1 MKYICTI
8 VCSYL
13 IGGIPFAYILVKLK
27 TGKDIRTIG
36 SGNVGGTNAARAAG
50 LGIGLLVGLL
60 DALKG
65 ALPTYIALKYG
76 GINLGVIAGISA
88 VVGHSFTPFL
98 SFRGGKGVATSLG
111 SFLVLLPS
119 SIGIAFL
126 VWVVVFALTRLVSLG
141 SILAALAFAVH
152 GGLTAPTPILKIGA
166 VLAGIL
172 VVVRHRSNIRR
183 LLRGEEPKFKV
194 KYEED
199 EQDMRSG
206 GR

>member
-1 MKYICTI
+1 MKYVCTI

-50 LGIGLLVGLL
+50 IGIGLLVGLL

-65 ALPTYIALKYG
+65 AIPVYIAMRYG
-76 GINLGVIAGISA
+76 GVDLGVLAGVMA

-98 SFRGGKGVATSLG
+98 SFRGGKGVATTLG

-119 SIGIAFL
+119 AIGVAFIAWLIMFAITRIVSLSSITAAI
-126 VWVVVFALTRLVSLG
+126 VFA
-141 SILAALAFAVH
+141 IY
-152 GGLTAPTPILKIGA
+152 GGLTASTPLLRAAAVIVGLLVIL
-166 VLAGIL
+166 
-172 VVVRHRSNIRR
+172 RHHSNIKR
-183 LLRGEEPKFKV
+183 LIQGKEPKFKL
-194 KYEED
+194 KYRED
-199 EQDMRSG
+199 E
-206 GR
+206 

>member
-1 MKYICTI
+1 MKYVCTI

-50 LGIGLLVGLL
+50 IGIGLLVGLL

-65 ALPTYIALKYG
+65 AIPVYIAMRYG
-76 GINLGVIAGISA
+76 GVDLGVLAGVMA

-98 SFRGGKGVATSLG
+98 SFRGGKGVATTLG

-119 SIGIAFL
+119 AIGVAFIAWLIMFAITRIVSLSSITAAI
-126 VWVVVFALTRLVSLG
+126 VFA
-141 SILAALAFAVH
+141 IY
-152 GGLTAPTPILKIGA
+152 GGLTASTPLLRAAA
-166 VLAGIL
+166 VIVGLL
-172 VVVRHRSNIRR
+172 VVLRHHSNIKR
-183 LLRGEEPKFKV
+183 LIQGKEPKFKLE
-194 KYEED
+194 YRED
-199 EQDMRSG
+199 E
-206 GR
+206 

>member
-1 MKYICTI
+1 MKYVCTI

-50 LGIGLLVGLL
+50 IGIGLLVGLL

-65 ALPTYIALKYG
+65 AIPVYIAMRYG
-76 GINLGVIAGISA
+76 GVDLGVLAGIMA

-98 SFRGGKGVATSLG
+98 SFRGGKGVATTLG

-119 SIGIAFL
+119 AIGVAFIAWLIMFAITRIVSLSSITAAI
-126 VWVVVFALTRLVSLG
+126 VFA
-141 SILAALAFAVH
+141 IY
-152 GGLTAPTPILKIGA
+152 GGLTASTPLLRAAA
-166 VLAGIL
+166 VIVGLL
-172 VVVRHRSNIRR
+172 VVLRHHSNIKR
-183 LLRGEEPKFKV
+183 LIQGKEPKFKL
-194 KYEED
+194 KYRED
-199 EQDMRSG
+199 E
-206 GR
+206 

>member
-1 MKYICTI
+1 MKYVCTI

-50 LGIGLLVGLL
+50 IGIGLLVGLL

-65 ALPTYIALKYG
+65 AIPVYIAMRYG
-76 GINLGVIAGISA
+76 GVDLGVLAGVMA

-98 SFRGGKGVATSLG
+98 SFRGGKGVATTLG

-119 SIGIAFL
+119 AIGVAFIAWLIMFAITRIVSLSSITAAI
-126 VWVVVFALTRLVSLG
+126 VFA
-141 SILAALAFAVH
+141 IY
-152 GGLTAPTPILKIGA
+152 GGLTASTPLLRAAA
-166 VLAGIL
+166 VIVGLL
-172 VVVRHRSNIRR
+172 VVLRHHSNIKR
-183 LLRGEEPKFKV
+183 LIQGKEPKFKL
-194 KYEED
+194 KYRED
-199 EQDMRSG
+199 E
-206 GR
+206 

>member
-1 MKYICTI
+1 MKYVCTV

-50 LGIGLLVGLL
+50 IGIGLLVGLL

-65 ALPTYIALKYG
+65 AIPVYIAMRYG
-76 GINLGVIAGISA
+76 GVDLGVLAGVMA

-98 SFRGGKGVATSLG
+98 SFRGGKGVATTLG

-119 SIGIAFL
+119 AIGVAFIAWLIMFAITRIVSLSSITAAI
-126 VWVVVFALTRLVSLG
+126 VFA
-141 SILAALAFAVH
+141 IY
-152 GGLTAPTPILKIGA
+152 GGLTASTPLLRAAAVIVGLLVIL
-166 VLAGIL
+166 
-172 VVVRHRSNIRR
+172 RHHSNIKR
-183 LLRGEEPKFKV
+183 LIQGKEPKFKL
-194 KYEED
+194 KYRED
-199 EQDMRSG
+199 E
-206 GR
+206 